1 MEDKLDMKHKNFSDA
16 LKRIHLVYSCDH
28 GQGALRC
35 CLKILFI
42 DAEKEDGKVIGQSEY
57 NVGLVDCTKDDYETL
72 KQTIIPKFDK
82 MMENLMKDDSYFRIV
97 ISAAENPANN
107 VDAIAVP
114 TPVYFSNSAEDV
126 HHQNITGHKIR
137 VKCFISSDYKLYS
150 DVLGKHSRSGHYC
163 PFCKVNKRERVQ
175 RKVGVK
181 WTCENMK
188 QTYDLR
194 SEDISI
200 NRGVVEECLL
210 PSIARNRERY
220 A

>member
-114 TPVYFSNSAEDV
+114 TPVYFSNSAKDV
-126 HHQNITGHKIR
+126 HHQNIIGHKIR
-137 VKCFISSDYKLYS
+137 VKCFISS
-150 DVLGKHSRSGHYC
+150 
-163 PFCKVNKRERVQ
+163 
-175 RKVGVK
+175 
-181 WTCENMK
+181 
-188 QTYDLR
+188 QTTSY
-194 SEDISI
+194 IQM
-200 NRGVVEECLL
+200 
-210 PSIARNRERY
+210 Y
-220 A
+220 